1 MGERRKLFS
10 ASPVTAETTKRRKLF
25 STLNEGGAS
34 QNVFEGGKETHRLQ
48 CRDCGFIIET
58 AASTTDLVCPKCGA
72 KNRFNVLE
80 LTPTP
85 AVNPEAVQ
93 VSVKK
98 IEEVTGEKPTPGQL
112 KEISGKTFSEDGRR
126 SLFGGNDEAFQK
138 EFSEPSNDL
147 EKNLKLYSGK
157 TLGED
162 EVQKIFSCTPEELE
176 EKGFARVDETTGE
189 TKINDSAFLCSKLF
203 SKLIISVTKVLDLP
217 QIERPKED
225 IIEELAQKQAIPE
238 KGIILIKKAHRIP
251 IEASFSEATSESE
264 GWVKDSGI
272 IGDLKLEFGGTS
284 MSVKDFTKLLDE
296 RYDDAPENII
306 DILIQKGV
314 IKIQGNQVDIY
325 K

>member
-1 MGERRKLFS
+1 MEENNMERRKLFS
-10 ASPVTAETTKRRKLF
+10 ASQTTAGKRRKLF

-34 QNVFEGGKETHRLQ
+34 QNIFEGGKETKRLQ

-58 AASTTDLVCPKCGA
+58 AASTTNLVCPKCGS

-85 AVNPEAVQ
+85 AVNPEAVE
-93 VSVKK
+93 VEIKK
-98 IEEVTGEKPTPGQL
+98 IEEVTGEKPTKKQL
-112 KEISGKTFSEDGRR
+112 EELSGKTFSRR
-126 SLFGGNDEAFQK
+126 SLFGGDEMLQK

-157 TLGED
+157 TLREK
-162 EVQKIFSCTPEELE
+162 EVQKIFSCTPEDLE
-176 EKGFARVDETTGE
+176 EKGFASINEETGE
-189 TKINDSAFLCSKLF
+189 TRINESAFFCSKLF
-203 SKLIISVTKVLDLP
+203 SKLIVSVTKVLDLP
-217 QIERPKED
+217 PIERPKED
-225 IIEELAQKQAIPE
+225 IIEELAKKQAIPE

-251 IEASFSEATSESE
+251 IPSEVSFSESDES
-264 GWVKDSGI
+264 WLRDSGI
-272 IGDLKLEFGGTS
+272 VGDLRLEFGGTS
-284 MSVKDFTKLLDE
+284 MSVKEFTKLLDE

-306 DILIQKGV
+306 DILIKEGV

>member
-1 MGERRKLFS
+1 MERRKLFS
-10 ASPVTAETTKRRKLF
+10 ASQTTVGKRRKLF
-25 STLNEGGAS
+25 STPNEGGAS
-34 QNVFEGGKETHRLQ
+34 QNVFEGGESLKRMQ
-48 CRDCGFIIET
+48 CRDCGFIVET
-58 AASTTDLVCPKCGA
+58 AAVTTDLVCPKCGS

-80 LTPTP
+80 LNPTP

-93 VSVKK
+93 VEVKK
-98 IEEVTGEKPTPGQL
+98 IEEVTGEKPTPSQL

-126 SLFGGNDEAFQK
+126 SLFGDGEFQK

-157 TLGED
+157 TLKED

-176 EKGFARVDETTGE
+176 EKGFAKVNEETGE

-217 QIERPKED
+217 PIERPKED
-225 IIEELAQKQAIPE
+225 IIEELAQRQAIPE

-251 IEASFSEATSESE
+251 VEASFSEGADES
-264 GWVKDSGI
+264 WLKDSGI